1 MSADGRWLRPE
12 STRRPVLVPAGA
24 RPAPGAGPAGRGAA
38 APAQPSPADRR
49 RRRPAAPRVPHPPRP
64 ALRADWL
71 PLLAVLLVQGA
82 LSYHLILSN
91 TAFIDEGTY
100 IYAGYQEIANLTHG
114 TPVATYETFFSGSPL
129 IYPVVVALADMAGG
143 LTGTRLL
150 SLAFM
155 LSATV
160 AVHLTTRRL
169 HGSLAASGAAAA
181 FAALGPTQFLGGL
194 ATYDAMALAVLAW
207 AGYLAVRSAT
217 GGGYPS
223 LVGSGLLLALAGCT
237 KYAALLWVPVVVG
250 AAVLAGPG
258 GSLRAWTRWRRGV
271 LVLSAFVVAV
281 AAAALLAGE
290 RYVDGFNHT
299 TLQRAPGHDAYS
311 YVAGEA
317 ARWVGPLLVVAL
329 VGVVLQL
336 VVARRRGGD
345 GWPAFWLAAL
355 LLVAGLLAPV
365 NQIRIHTWLSLQ
377 KHVDFGAWFACIVV
391 GAVLARAVLWL
402 RRRLHLV
409 AGVVAAALVVGP
421 LAWEGAAQGREMY
434 GEWSNSES
442 FVAALAPY
450 IAKGDARY
458 LVENYNVPAYYLRE
472 QADWQQWH
480 DLVAV
485 FRRDPDTGQ
494 QQSGVPAIQAGIT
507 AHEWQVVVLDFTQT
521 GATDKA
527 IQPTLKA
534 AGYRVVTVVKSGE
547 HGRYT
552 IYVAPG
558 YDKQTGADKKAADPK
573 AADPKATADPKAA
586 SDRKPAADPKTA
598 DPKTADPKP
607 SSDPKPTS
615 TPTPDRKG

>member
-1 MSADGRWLRPE
+1 MSADGRWIRPE
-12 STRRPVLVPAGA
+12 STRRPVLAPAGA
-24 RPAPGAGPAGRGAA
+24 RPAGGAGPGDRGRGTVI
-38 APAQPSPADRR
+38 PAQPYPADRR
-49 RRRPAAPRVPHPPRP
+49 RRKPAAARVPHPPRP
-64 ALRADWL
+64 GLRADWL

-82 LSYHLILSN
+82 LSYHLIRSN

-100 IYAGYQEIANLTHG
+100 IYSGYQEIANLRHG

-160 AVHLTTRRL
+160 AVHLATRRL
-169 HGSLAASGAAAA
+169 YGSPAAFCAAAA

-194 ATYDAMALAVLAW
+194 ATYDAMALALLAW

-223 LVGSGLLLALAGCT
+223 LVSSGLLLALAGCT

-250 AAVLAGPG
+250 TAVLAGAG
-258 GSLRAWTRWRRGV
+258 GSLRAWARWRRGV
-271 LVLSAFVVAV
+271 LVLLAFVAAV
-281 AAAALLAGE
+281 GAAALLAGE
-290 RYVDGFNHT
+290 RYISGFNHT
-299 TLQRAPGHDAYS
+299 TLKRAPGHDAYS

-317 ARWVGPLLVVAL
+317 ARWVGALLVVAL
-329 VGVVLQL
+329 IGVVAQL

-345 GWPAFWLAAL
+345 DAWPGFWLAAL

-377 KHVDFGAWFACIVV
+377 KHVDFGAWFACIVA
-391 GAVLARAVLWL
+391 GAVLARTVLWL
-402 RRRLHLV
+402 KRRFHLT
-409 AGVVAAALVVGP
+409 AGIAAAALVVGP
-421 LAWEGAAQGREMY
+421 LAWEGAAQGREMF
-434 GEWSNSES
+434 GEWSNSKS
-442 FVAALAPY
+442 FVATLEPY
-450 IAKGDARY
+450 IVKGDDRY

-472 QADWQQWH
+472 QSTWQQWH

-485 FRRDPDTGQ
+485 FRRDPATGR
-494 QQSGVPAIQAGIT
+494 QQSGVPAIQAGIE
-507 AHEWQVVVLDFTQT
+507 AHEWKVVVLDFTQT
-521 GATDKA
+521 AATDKA

-534 AGYRVVTVVKSGE
+534 AGYRVAAVVKSGE
-547 HGRYT
+547 HGQYT

-558 YDKQTGADKKAADPK
+558 YDK
-573 AADPKATADPKAA
+573 
-586 SDRKPAADPKTA
+586 R
-598 DPKTADPKP
+598 
-607 SSDPKPTS
+607 
-615 TPTPDRKG
+615 